1 MTSSTR
7 WQSAFTGTSTLI
19 RLGLRRDRIRMGA
32 WSILLA
38 GLLYGIAESWDRL
51 YPTALS
57 RQQLAAT
64 LALSPSLTAILG
76 PLFDP
81 LSTGGL
87 TTWRSIA
94 GYTLILGLVECFVVV
109 RHTRADEQ
117 DGVAEL
123 IDSGVV
129 GAGARAICALI
140 IANLY
145 GLTFALLTT
154 VLLTAAGLPLTGSLA
169 LALAIAG
176 ACAVFASLS
185 VVAAQVAHSSR
196 GANGISGAAVA
207 LFFAISAVGNSTQ
220 NSPLIWLS
228 PFGWAEQTRAFAGQ
242 RWWLIGLCVVV
253 AALLAAL
260 GISIAANRDLGASL
274 IPARLGR
281 EVASPH
287 VANPRGLAWRIDRT
301 WLMWWLIGALL
312 LGALEGSILNTSLD
326 AMTSNPAL
334 LKLIESL
341 GGSTNLAAA
350 FIVLMIGIFALAA
363 CGYGIATILRLR
375 QDELSGRAELEL
387 STAITRTS
395 WASGHLLTGYI
406 GSALVVLAGGLGI
419 GLVYAGS
426 IGQVSTSVGHA
437 AGAALITVPAVW
449 VVLGVTV
456 MALGITP
463 HWSFVGWIVLAWCVI
478 AGWFGVILG
487 LPEWIL
493 KTSPFGHL
501 PGWPGAPMNWVPD
514 LILLVIT
521 ALLLVSGLYGLK
533 RRDIPAS

>member
-1 MTSSTR
+1 MTTTMR
-7 WQSAFTGTSTLI
+7 WQSAFTGTNTLI
-19 RLGLRRDRIRMGA
+19 RLGLRRDRIRMSA

-38 GLLYGIAESWDRL
+38 SLLYGIAASWDRL
-51 YPTALS
+51 YPTAQS
-57 RQQLAAT
+57 RQALAAT

-87 TTWRSIA
+87 TAWRSIA
-94 GYTLILGLVECFVVV
+94 GYTLVLGLVESFVVV

-129 GAGARAICALI
+129 GAGARATAALAV
-140 IANLY
+140 ANLY

-154 VLLTAAGLPLTGSLA
+154 LLLTVVGLPMAGSLA
-169 LALAIAG
+169 LALAIAA
-176 ACAVFASLS
+176 ACGVFASLA
-185 VVAAQVAHSSR
+185 VVAAQVSHSSR
-196 GANGISGAAVA
+196 GANGISGAAIA
-207 LFFAISAVGNSTQ
+207 LFFAVSAVGNSTE

-228 PFGWAEQTRAFAGQ
+228 PFGWAEQTRAFAGE
-242 RWWLIGLCVVV
+242 RWWLIGVCVIT
-253 AALLAAL
+253 AALLAAI
-260 GISIAANRDLGASL
+260 GVAISAHRDLGASL

-281 EVASPH
+281 AVAPPH
-287 VANPRGLAWRIDRT
+287 LANPRGLAWRIDRP
-301 WLMWWLIGALL
+301 WLMWWLIGAAL
-312 LGALEGSILNTSLD
+312 LGAVGGSILNTSLD

-341 GGSTNLAAA
+341 GGSTNLAAS
-350 FIVLMIGIFALAA
+350 FIVLMIGVFALAA

-375 QDELSGRAELEL
+375 QDEVFGRAELEL
-387 STAITRTS
+387 STATTRLS

-419 GLVYAGS
+419 GLVYGAS
-426 IGQVSTSVGHA
+426 IGHVSTSLGHA
-437 AGAALITVPAVW
+437 LGAALITVPAVW
-449 VVLGVTV
+449 AVVGITV
-456 MALGITP
+456 LALGIAP
-463 HWSFVGWIVLAWCVI
+463 HWTFVGWIALAWCVI

-501 PGWPGAPMNWVPD
+501 PGWPGAPMNWAPD
-514 LILLVIT
+514 LILLAIT
-521 ALLLVSGLYGLK
+521 ALMLVSALRGLL
-533 RRDIPAS
+533 RRDIPQ